1 MTSAGEAGADDGLV
15 QIGAVRTFDPLP
27 QAHETARK
35 LGEEVMEAFSAY
47 EDWERA
53 GDGDAREAA
62 KGQLMLELSD
72 VVQAVA
78 NMAAA
83 CGVEDMRPL
92 MAACEARNRARGR
105 L

>member
-1 MTSAGEAGADDGLV
+1 MTGISEAGADDGLV
-15 QIGAVRTFDPLP
+15 QIGAVRAFAPLP

-35 LGEEVMEAFSAY
+35 LGEEVMEAFSAF
-47 EDWERA
+47 ERLERA
-53 GDGDAREAA
+53 ATFDEETVARGDV
-62 KGQLMLELSD
+62 LLELSD

-78 NMAAA
+78 NLAAA
-83 CGVEDMRPL
+83 CGVDDMRPL